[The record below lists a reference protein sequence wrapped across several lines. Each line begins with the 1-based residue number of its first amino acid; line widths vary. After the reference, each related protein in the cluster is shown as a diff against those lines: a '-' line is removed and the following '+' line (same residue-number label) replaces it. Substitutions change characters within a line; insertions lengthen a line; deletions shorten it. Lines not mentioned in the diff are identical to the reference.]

1 LSNWTYNA
9 EFAAIASP
17 EDDLRNGIWP
27 RSAVL
32 WIAVGWIALDI
43 IRPWEIMLP
52 ELAPLHVARLYALG
66 MIAVVVCSGSFRMC
80 RSFQTTG
87 VLLFLAALAA
97 SWCFAGDSTAAYD
110 ELYKYA
116 TLVAFYFVL
125 LSVIRTPYQL
135 GFVVL
140 GYLAVMAAYLGK
152 SQWEY
157 FVHGH
162 HVYTMGVYRLIGIDE
177 NNGSPNGLAASI
189 VLSLPFLHL
198 AWRERHTL
206 SETWPRFWQKWLPRF
221 LIAYFLLAMTSV
233 MLTNS
238 RSGMLGFVV
247 FVVLSLMAGKKLGKR
262 VAGVIYALAF
272 LAVVWMMMPAEKQE
286 RLRTVWQPD
295 AGPSSAKSS
304 ADGRVEGML
313 AGLEMFRRHPITGA
327 GIGNFVVYRVAE
339 LDGVRLQSHSLL
351 GQTLGETGLFGAAAF
366 GLMLVGTFV
375 NCRRTERTAK
385 EYPHPTLAVLAR
397 TTSACRMVIVLLL
410 FFGLFGHNL
419 LRFNWLWMAAFGL
432 LCRMFAEEICSR
444 PPADEDF
451 WEENYDLPQE
461 ELVGAY

>member
-1 LSNWTYNA
+1 MIDCTYNA
-9 EFAAIASP
+9 DSAAIVSP
-17 EDDLRNGIWP
+17 DDELRNGIWP
-27 RSAVL
+27 RSAAL

-66 MIAVVVCSGSFRMC
+66 MIAVVICSGKFRWC
-80 RSFQTTG
+80 RSPQTTG

-97 SWCFAGDSTAAYD
+97 SWCFAGNSAAAYD
-110 ELYKYA
+110 EWYKYA

-135 GFVVL
+135 CFVVL
-140 GYLAVMAAYLGK
+140 CYLAVMAAYLGK
-152 SQWEY
+152 SQYESLLN
-157 FVHGH
+157 GH

-198 AWRERHTL
+198 VWRERHTL
-206 SETWPRFWQKWLPRF
+206 SETWPRFWRTWLPRF

-233 MLTNS
+233 ILTNS

-262 VAGVIYALAF
+262 IAGVGYAATF
-272 LAVVWMMMPAEKQE
+272 LAVVWVMMPAEKQN
-286 RLRTVWQPD
+286 RLRTVWHSE

-304 ADGRVEGML
+304 ADGRIEGML
-313 AGLEMFRRHPITGA
+313 AGLEMFRRHPITGV
-327 GIGNFVVYRVAE
+327 GIGNFVGYRVAE

-351 GQTLGETGLFGAAAF
+351 GQTLGETGLLGGAAF
-366 GLMLVGTFV
+366 LVMLAATFV
-375 NCRRTERTAK
+375 NCRRTERSAG
-385 EYPHPTLAVLAR
+385 ERPDRTLAVLAR

-432 LCRMFAEEICSR
+432 LCRTFAEEICSR
-444 PPADEDF
+444 PPPDDVS
-451 WEENYDLPQE
+451 WEESNDLPQE